1 MKEINKLN
9 NDFYKDLIS
18 PFYEVVFYI
27 ERNLE
32 KETSIL
38 LTNNIFTID
47 IDL

>member
-9 NDFYKDLIS
+9 NVFYKDLILS
-18 PFYEVVFYI
+18 IYEVFFYI
-27 ERNLE
+27 DRNLE